1 MEEVAVL
8 PNAQTNIENKANE
21 ETGDNVLLRTC
32 TLCHSLF

>member
-21 ETGDNVLLRTC
+21 ETGDNVPNKRTR
-32 TLCHSLF
+32 